1 MRINL
6 EIIVMH
12 LLFVLYYYITISADI
27 INDIIKILLIINKAD
42 IINKAKINF

>member
-1 MRINL
+1 
-6 EIIVMH
+6 MH

-27 INDIIKILLIINKAD
+27 INATIINKAD

>member
-27 INDIIKILLIINKAD
+27 INAAIINKAD